1 VTGLTLPA
9 DALQEAAERT
19 NTLIDR
25 QVSESTE
32 VADLVHGLEQQYD
45 AAIGH
50 EGDNLLAEGEE
61 MPTADELA
69 AQFEQFLAEQQ
80 PGGDTPEV

>member
-1 VTGLTLPA
+1 V
-9 DALQEAAERT
+9 
-19 NTLIDR
+19 LIDR
-25 QVSESTE
+25 QVAESTE
-32 VADLVHGLEQQYD
+32 VADLVHGLEAQYD

-80 PGGDTPEV
+80 RGDTPEI